1 MTNRRRNLAIL
12 LSMVVLLG
20 IAIAVIVTQQTRLGL
35 DLRGGVEL
43 VYEAR
48 PTPKVPKVTPQAVND
63 AISTIRRRTD
73 TLGVAE
79 PEIQRSGSNQITVAL
94 PDVDN
99 AQRAIQQVGTT
110 AQLQFYDW
118 EPNVILSTKNGGTT
132 TVLDALRNQSTDAQ
146 ERPEP
151 SLYEA
156 VQLAQKAK
164 PLAEPT
170 DIPPGGPSPAV
181 AKRLGGDRQKI
192 EQYYDRRN
200 DTGGDRYYLFAP
212 GSGPTRPLLQGPA
225 PSCAELLSEYTDRAE
240 KHPGARRAPPPA
252 TSECRAE
259 LARLGSAGPPAG
271 STVLKVPRGIVV
283 VQAQRPDRAPRNLKV
298 SQYWVLEDDS
308 ELSGADVRNPEQNF
322 DPRTNEPVVTME
334 FTDEGRRAF
343 EQVTKRIAQRGSETL
358 LPPGTPPEA
367 AFQRFAI
374 TLDNQVIS
382 LATIN
387 FRENPE
393 GIDGRTGAQI
403 TGIGSI
409 EETQDLSNSLRI
421 GALPIDL
428 ALISNTQISATL
440 GQQALDQ
447 GLLAAGAG
455 LLLVLLFL
463 AVFYRVLG
471 GVGGLALITYAVLLF
486 ALVKLIPI
494 TLTLPGLAGLILT
507 LGVAAD
513 ANIVIFE
520 RVKEEARAGA
530 SVPRALAAGYG
541 KALRTIADANVV
553 TIGVAFILFMIA
565 TGGVKGFALTLGVGT
580 LVSLFT
586 AVLATSAMLGSLGR
600 TRLLRSRHALGAG
613 GEGRPWRFDFM
624 GASKWFFSMSGV
636 ILAAGAIAIAGLG
649 INFGIDFEG
658 GTRIQTP
665 LERPASVD
673 QVRRALPPGLRDAKV
688 QTIRDPELGEH
699 VVQISTSSLRPGQEE
714 QVQTALDRSF
724 AVDRAE
730 FSTSSIGP
738 TFGAQIARTA
748 AIAIVASLLLISI
761 YMGLRFEAKY
771 AVPVLIA
778 LAHDLLITA
787 GVYALTE

>member
-1 MTNRRRNLAIL
+1 MTNRRRNLLIL
-12 LSMVVLLG
+12 VSMVALL
-20 IAIAVIVTQQTRLGL
+20 AAAVAVIATQKTRLGL

-48 PTPKVPKVTPQAVND
+48 PTPKVPKVTPQAVDD

-73 TLGVAE
+73 ALGVAE
-79 PEIQRSGSNQITVAL
+79 PEIQRSGSNQVTVAL

-99 AQRAIQQVGTT
+99 AQRAIEQVGTT

-118 EPNVILSTKNGGTT
+118 EPNLIVSDDGGTIRL
-132 TVLDALRNQSTDAQ
+132 LDALRTQSTTAQ

-156 VQLAQKAK
+156 VRLAGRAD

-170 DIPPGGPSPAV
+170 DIPPGGPSPLIA
-181 AKRLGGDRQKI
+181 RRFGDDRQAMLP
-192 EQYYDRRN
+192 YYDRRN
-200 DTGGDRYYLFAP
+200 DTSGEKYYLFAP
-212 GSGPTRPLLQGPA
+212 GSGPTRELLEGPA
-225 PSCAELLSEYTDRAE
+225 PSCEELLSEYTDRAE
-240 KHPGARRAPPPA
+240 KRPGARRAPPPSG
-252 TSECRAE
+252 SECRAE
-259 LARLGSAGPPAG
+259 LGRLGTAGPPAG

-283 VQAQRPDRAPRNLKV
+283 AQAQRPDRAPKNVKV
-298 SQYWVLEDDS
+298 SQHWVLEDDS
-308 ELSGADVRNPEQNF
+308 ELSGAEIRNPEQNF

-334 FTDEGRRAF
+334 FTDDGRRAF

-358 LPPGTPPEA
+358 LPPGTPPDS

-403 TGIGSI
+403 TGIGDI
-409 EETQDLSNSLRI
+409 QETQDLANSLRI

-428 ALISNTQISATL
+428 HLISNTQISATL
-440 GQQALDQ
+440 GQQALNQ
-447 GLLAAGAG
+447 GLVAAGAG
-455 LLLVLLFL
+455 LALVLVFL
-463 AVFYRVLG
+463 VVFYRVLG
-471 GVGGLALITYAVLLF
+471 VVAGFALITYAILLF

-494 TLTLPGLAGLILT
+494 TLTLPGIAGLILT

-530 SVPRALAAGYG
+530 SVPRAIAAGYG

-580 LVSLFT
+580 LS
-586 AVLATSAMLGSLGR
+586 R
-600 TRLLRSRHALGAG
+600 TRLLRLRHALGAG
-613 GEGRPWRFDFM
+613 GEGRPWSYDFI
-624 GASKWFFSMSGV
+624 GASKLFFSMSGGN
-636 ILAAGAIAIAGLG
+636 LAAGALAIA
-649 INFGIDFEG
+649 
-658 GTRIQTP
+658 
-665 LERPASVD
+665 
-673 QVRRALPPGLRDAKV
+673 
-688 QTIRDPELGEH
+688 
-699 VVQISTSSLRPGQEE
+699 
-714 QVQTALDRSF
+714 
-724 AVDRAE
+724 
-730 FSTSSIGP
+730 
-738 TFGAQIARTA
+738 
-748 AIAIVASLLLISI
+748 
-761 YMGLRFEAKY
+761 
-771 AVPVLIA
+771 
-778 LAHDLLITA
+778 
-787 GVYALTE
+787 